1 VLHGLQLWLALPE
14 AEEET
19 APAFLHYPGDRIPT
33 LDLDGVPVRVM
44 MGSAYGVTS
53 PVRCFSETLYLEA
66 HLQPGQDLLLPEAGE
81 RALYVASGALQAQD
95 SVLPTHSMTLFA
107 VQPGIRVRATEPSR
121 IALVGGAPV
130 GERHIDWNFVSSRPE
145 RIAQA
150 RRDWAEGRFPKVPG
164 DELEFIPLP

>member
-1 VLHGLQLWLALPE
+1 
-14 AEEET
+14 
-19 APAFLHYPGDRIPT
+19 
-33 LDLDGVPVRVM
+33 
-44 MGSAYGVTS
+44 
-53 PVRCFSETLYLEA
+53 
-66 HLQPGQDLLLPEAGE
+66 
-81 RALYVASGALQAQD
+81 
-95 SVLPTHSMTLFA
+95 MTIFA
-107 VQPGIRVRATEPSR
+107 AQPGIRVRATEPSR